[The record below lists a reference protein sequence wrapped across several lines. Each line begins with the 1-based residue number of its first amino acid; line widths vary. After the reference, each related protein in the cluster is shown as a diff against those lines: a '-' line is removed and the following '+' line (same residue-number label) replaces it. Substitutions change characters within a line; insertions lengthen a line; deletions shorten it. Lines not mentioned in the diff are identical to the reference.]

1 MATGYSQKE
10 LIKFN
15 FESLNLDKNDFFGNS
30 PPAVFVGRFGYPK
43 VNVGI
48 LSPVEKKEDAN
59 LLDNPKEWAKQKLRD
74 IDIIKLRSQ
83 LINSRFQSN
92 IKSFDSRFLNL
103 SQEVSM
109 AYKPVDME
117 IQLKNKPKKVTELNR
132 FTKPL
137 SNNANLKNIKITEN
151 PKIKTAVDK
160 TTSDWD
166 LKAVQGINKLY
177 NKGFDE
183 NFLHKILSIGLLG
196 IRKNRKLVPTR
207 WSITATDDTI
217 TKELL
222 KEVKYNE
229 PLETTLV
236 YSGYYLGNIYLFIF
250 MPGVWSYELFEM
262 EVPFKTNPWSRT
274 GNFYGYD
281 YENYYGR
288 KGYVDETAGGYFASR
303 LPAVEKLKQLRKQ
316 ASVLVLRFI
325 TEEDKFPLGVWV
337 CREAS
342 RISLNSEPIEF
353 EDIQLALNYAKAFA
367 KNKFKE
373 DIETIL
379 NESRTIRTVKE
390 QPRLSKWL

>member
-10 LIKFN
+10 LIRFN
-15 FESLNLDKNDFFGNS
+15 FESLNLDSNDFFGNS

-43 VNVGI
+43 VNVGV
-48 LSPVEKKEDAN
+48 LSPVEKKEDAH
-59 LLDNPKEWAKQKLRD
+59 LLDNPKEWVRKGLRD
-74 IDIIKLRSQ
+74 IDIIKLRAQ

-92 IKSFDSRFLNL
+92 IKSFDSRFLDL

-117 IQLKNKPKKVTELNR
+117 IQLKNKPKKITELNR

-137 SNNANLKNIKITEN
+137 SNNANLRNIKLTEN
-151 PKIKTAVDK
+151 PKVKTVVDK

-166 LKAVQGINKLY
+166 LKSVEGINKLY

-196 IRKNRKLVPTR
+196 IRKNRRLVPTR

-217 TKELL
+217 TKELI

-236 YSGYYLGNIYLFIF
+236 YSEYYLGNFYLFIF
-250 MPGVWSYELFEM
+250 FPGVWNYELFEM
-262 EVPFKTNPWSRT
+262 EVPFKTNPWSTT
-274 GNFYGYD
+274 GNFYAHD
-281 YENYYGR
+281 HEDFYGR
-288 KGYVDETAGGYFASR
+288 KKYVDETAGGYYASR
-303 LPAVEKLKQLRKQ
+303 LPAVEKLKQLKKQ
-316 ASVLVLRFI
+316 ASILVLRFI
-325 TEEDKFPLGVWV
+325 TNEDRFPLGVWV
-337 CREAS
+337 CREAA
-342 RISLNSEPIEF
+342 RKSLKTEPIEF
-353 EDIQLALNYAKAFA
+353 EDEQLAINYAKAFA
-367 KNKFKE
+367 KKHFKE
-373 DIETIL
+373 DIESIL
-379 NESRTIRTVKE
+379 NESKTVRTIKE